1 MKIATLTLSTAGP
14 SFKFEMLDS
23 GWIGPD
29 KELTEFLNRT
39 FAVTSDYLQPYPGWG
54 AILQAKEF
62 FLNRNWVRQVEIV
75 LSDEVKKLL
84 ARPQKIGVVN

>member
-1 MKIATLTLSTAGP
+1 M
-14 SFKFEMLDS
+14 FDD
-23 GWIGPD
+23 GWVCRE
-29 KELTEFLNRT
+29 KELADFMNRA

-62 FLNRNWVRQVEIV
+62 FLNRSWVRQVEIV
-75 LSDEVKKLL
+75 LSDDVKKLL